1 MAMRGK
7 RAKGM
12 RGTRTARNNRN
23 KGRTFPPEVLTAQEV
38 ERLIRS
44 SSNRA
49 PTGIRNRALVAVLY
63 RSGLR
68 ISEAL
73 ALYPKDVTHDTASIS
88 VLHGKGD
95 KRRTA
100 GIDLEALA
108 ILDRWLDRRRQLGLK
123 GRQRIFCTL
132 SGKPLQPSYV
142 RAMLPRLAR
151 RAGIEKRVHA
161 HGLRHTMAAEL
172 MAEGV
177 PVNVIQ
183 AQLGHSSVATTST
196 YLQHIA
202 PKQVLET
209 MRGRSWE
216 GEKT

>member
-1 MAMRGK
+1 MAKK
-7 RAKGM
+7 RAA
-12 RGTRTARNNRN
+12 ARSKRQGGRN
-23 KGRTFPPEVLTAQEV
+23 SNAGRTFPAEILTAQEM
-38 ERLIRS
+38 ESLIRS
-44 SSNRA
+44 ASNRA
-49 PTGIRNRALVAVLY
+49 PTGIRNRALLTVLY

-73 ALYPKDVTHDTASIS
+73 ALYPKDVDHDAGAVS
-88 VLHGKGD
+88 VLHGKGN

-100 GIDLEALA
+100 GIDLEAVA
-108 ILDRWLDRRRQLGLK
+108 VLDRWLDRRRQLGLN
-123 GRQRIFCTL
+123 GRQPIFSTL
-132 SGKPLQPSYV
+132 TGQPLKPSYV
-142 RAMLPRLAR
+142 RALLPRLAS

-177 PVNVIQ
+177 PVNIIQ
-183 AQLGHSSVATTST
+183 AQLGHSSVATTSK

-209 MRGRSWE
+209 MRGRSWRRE
-216 GEKT
+216 Q